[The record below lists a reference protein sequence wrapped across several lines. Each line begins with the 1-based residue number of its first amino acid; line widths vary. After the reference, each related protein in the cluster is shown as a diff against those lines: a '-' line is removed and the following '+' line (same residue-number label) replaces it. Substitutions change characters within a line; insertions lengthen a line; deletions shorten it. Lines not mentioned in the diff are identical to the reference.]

1 MYSSE
6 LVQWLWPKLIQQE
19 LDQFKDRMN
28 NHKVRSDINKM
39 NPSGVSPN
47 VCYALC
53 QKYGGENCIQPIDIA
68 LVRGLMEDIGG
79 EELVRFVPLEYATR
93 AQGVYDGLNVE
104 NFTFENVWLIFSAM
118 LLLM

>member
-1 MYSSE
+1 MYISE

-19 LDQFKDRMN
+19 LDGFKERMN

-53 QKYGGENCIQPIDIA
+53 QKYGGENCLQPIDIA

-79 EELVRFVPLEYATR
+79 EDLVHFVSLEYATR
-93 AQGVYDGLNVE
+93 VQGVYDGLNVGKLS
-104 NFTFENVWLIFSAM
+104 FENVWLIFSAM
-118 LLLM
+118 LPLV